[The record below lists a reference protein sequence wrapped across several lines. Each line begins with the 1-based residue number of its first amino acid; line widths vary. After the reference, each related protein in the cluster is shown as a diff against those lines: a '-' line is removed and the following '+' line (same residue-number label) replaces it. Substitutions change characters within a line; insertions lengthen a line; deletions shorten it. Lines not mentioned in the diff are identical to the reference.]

1 MNRFFS
7 IVLCVLLSGASLFAQ
22 EDKKD
27 VRRGNKDYRKSNF
40 KEAEIDYRK
49 ALLKD
54 STSFAATYDL
64 ANALYSQKDYEGAA
78 NTLEKLS
85 KSAPESQYADRY
97 FFNKGNVSLQKKD
110 YQTGGSTALLDA
122 IGDAIHHIG
131 NVHKYARKED
141 RPDKTVF
148 VIITD
153 GMENASRRY
162 TYEKVRGLIE
172 RRKEKYGWEFLFL
185 GANIDAVAV
194 ASRVG
199 ISADRAVE
207 YNCDDIGVEL
217 NYSTVSEAVSCMRTA
232 GSIQPDWAAPIAR
245 DRKTR
250 KQKR

>member
-110 YQTGGSTALLDA
+110 YKTAVDDFKQALLRDPGDLQAKESYIYAKKMLENQENGGEGESNKDQQNQDQQNQDQQNQDQQQNQQPSDGQQDKQEGEGQAQQQQISVQQAQQILKA
-122 IGDAIHHIG
+122 IQA
-131 NVHKYARKED
+131 KE
-141 RPDKTVF
+141 KETQ
-148 VIITD
+148 
-153 GMENASRRY
+153 
-162 TYEKVRGLIE
+162 EKV
-172 RRKEKYGWEFLFL
+172 EKAKAQNEK
-185 GANIDAVAV
+185 
-194 ASRVG
+194 SR
-199 ISADRAVE
+199 
-207 YNCDDIGVEL
+207 
-217 NYSTVSEAVSCMRTA
+217 
-232 GSIQPDWAAPIAR
+232 
-245 DRKTR
+245 
-250 KQKR
+250 QKDKNW

>member
-97 FFNKGNVSLQKKD
+97 YFNKGNVSLQKKD
-110 YQTGGSTALLDA
+110 YKTAVDDFKQALLRDPGDLQAKESYIYAKKMLENQENGGGGEPNQDKQDQNGDGQQNQDQQQNQQPSDGQQDKQEGEGQAQQQQISAQQAQQILKA
-122 IGDAIHHIG
+122 IQA
-131 NVHKYARKED
+131 KE
-141 RPDKTVF
+141 KETQ
-148 VIITD
+148 
-153 GMENASRRY
+153 
-162 TYEKVRGLIE
+162 EKV
-172 RRKEKYGWEFLFL
+172 EKAKSQNEK
-185 GANIDAVAV
+185 
-194 ASRVG
+194 SR
-199 ISADRAVE
+199 
-207 YNCDDIGVEL
+207 
-217 NYSTVSEAVSCMRTA
+217 
-232 GSIQPDWAAPIAR
+232 
-245 DRKTR
+245 
-250 KQKR
+250 QKDKNW

>member
-97 FFNKGNVSLQKKD
+97 YFNKGNVSLQKKD
-110 YQTGGSTALLDA
+110 YKTAVDDFKQALLRDPGDLQAKESYIYAKKMLENQENGGGGEPNQDKQDQNGDDQQNQDKQQDQQPSDGQQDKQEGEGQAQQQQISAQQAQQILKA
-122 IGDAIHHIG
+122 IQA
-131 NVHKYARKED
+131 KE
-141 RPDKTVF
+141 KETQ
-148 VIITD
+148 
-153 GMENASRRY
+153 
-162 TYEKVRGLIE
+162 EKV
-172 RRKEKYGWEFLFL
+172 EKAKAQNEK
-185 GANIDAVAV
+185 
-194 ASRVG
+194 SR
-199 ISADRAVE
+199 
-207 YNCDDIGVEL
+207 
-217 NYSTVSEAVSCMRTA
+217 
-232 GSIQPDWAAPIAR
+232 
-245 DRKTR
+245 
-250 KQKR
+250 QKDKNW

>member
-7 IVLCVLLSGASLFAQ
+7 IVLCVLLSGVSLFAQ

-97 FFNKGNVSLQKKD
+97 YFNKGNVSLQKKD
-110 YQTGGSTALLDA
+110 YKTAVDDFKQALLRDPGDLQAKESYIYAKKMLENQENGGDGESNKDQQNQDQQQNQQPSDGQQDKQEGEGQAQQQQISAQQAQQILKA
-122 IGDAIHHIG
+122 IQA
-131 NVHKYARKED
+131 KE
-141 RPDKTVF
+141 KETQ
-148 VIITD
+148 
-153 GMENASRRY
+153 
-162 TYEKVRGLIE
+162 EKV
-172 RRKEKYGWEFLFL
+172 EKAKAQNEK
-185 GANIDAVAV
+185 
-194 ASRVG
+194 SR
-199 ISADRAVE
+199 
-207 YNCDDIGVEL
+207 
-217 NYSTVSEAVSCMRTA
+217 
-232 GSIQPDWAAPIAR
+232 
-245 DRKTR
+245 
-250 KQKR
+250 QKDKNW